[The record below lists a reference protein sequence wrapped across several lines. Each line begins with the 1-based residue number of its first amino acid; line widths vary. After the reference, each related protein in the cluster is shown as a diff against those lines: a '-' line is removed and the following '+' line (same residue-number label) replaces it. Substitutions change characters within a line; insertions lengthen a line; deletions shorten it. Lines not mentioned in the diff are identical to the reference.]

1 MELKCSARCVTIKKA
16 TKTKMF
22 SNVQV
27 GDVINFSVRLKR
39 AGISR
44 GRTYATYI
52 TCENCRT
59 EEETEL
65 TFNQIDRVLDNFDF
79 EEIN

>member
-1 MELKCSARCVTIKKA
+1 MKLKCSAKCVAIKKA

-27 GDVINFSVRLKR
+27 GDVINFSTRLKR

-59 EEETEL
+59 GEVNKL
-65 TFNQIDRVLDNFDF
+65 TFNQIDRVLDNFEF
-79 EEIN
+79 EETN